1 MTAPG
6 NSVATRCKYLPLAM
20 EFLQSI
26 GLPARLVPGA
36 QGFIDLIR
44 IKQGTL
50 EIDPACPVSNL
61 LHEAGHLA
69 VVPQRFRSLM
79 DGNLDD
85 SFAMM
90 FEQLQ
95 SLDLPPDDPLTIA
108 CLQSS
113 ECEATAWAWAV
124 GEHLGIPP
132 KARILDDE
140 YSGDGATVRLQ
151 LMGCAYFGINGLA
164 HAGFCVT
171 RARPGVSLPA
181 YPKLA
186 YWLQR

>member
-1 MTAPG
+1 MTATG
-6 NSVATRCKYLPLAM
+6 KSLTRRCKYLPLALK
-20 EFLQSI
+20 FLQSI
-26 GLPARLVPGA
+26 GIPAHLVPGS
-36 QGFIDLIR
+36 QGFIDHIR
-44 IKQGTL
+44 IKQGSL
-50 EIDPACPVSNL
+50 EVDPTCPVSNL

-69 VVPQRFRSLM
+69 VVPQRFRTLM

-85 SFAMM
+85 SFAVM
-90 FEQLQ
+90 FEQLH
-95 SLDLPPDDPLTIA
+95 SLDLPPDDALVTA

-113 ECEATAWAWAV
+113 ECEATAWAWAA

-132 KARILDDE
+132 KVRILDEE
-140 YSGDGATVRLQ
+140 YAGDGETVRLQ
-151 LMGCAYFGINGLA
+151 LMARAYFGINGLA

-171 RARPGVSLPA
+171 RARPGVTLPA